1 MAEQPF
7 VDIPPLTEAPPVA
20 RPVRA
25 TPRATQRVATEI
37 VPAKRGFLATLD
49 VYLLVVIGV
58 LLAIGLMMVYSTTFD
73 WSYLVFGSE
82 TAKLLEHV
90 RNVLIGLGVMAVL
103 AFLDYRIWRRVA
115 VILLLVTVGALIAVL
130 LFGDDVFNAR
140 RALIRGSFQPGE
152 LAELTTVIYMAAWLS
167 SRRTQIK
174 SITYGLLP
182 FGVLVGIVAALVLA
196 QPDISTAATIIA
208 VAGIMFF
215 LAGADLIQL
224 AVTGAIVLFVGF
236 MYVTVLGPDYAEGRL
251 SSYVSSVSDIT
262 EADYHVQQAVIA
274 FMNGGLTGV
283 GLGQGK
289 QKFANLPAPHTD
301 SVFAVIGEELG
312 LVGASLVVALYIALV
327 VRGIQVA
334 RRSID
339 HFGVMLAAG
348 LTIWIALK
356 ALLNIAVMTAL
367 VPPTGASLP
376 FISFGGSSLVVVM
389 AGVGLLLSVA
399 RVKARHSLPKRI
411 PPVPDRRNLVAN
423 HDRRRGNGRR
433 GIPGAGDSRS
443 SEEAVPG
450 S

>member
-1 MAEQPF
+1 MAEHPL
-7 VDIPPLTEAPPVA
+7 VDLQSIGEVPPIPH
-20 RPVRA
+20 PVRA
-25 TPRATQRVATEI
+25 APRVGVAVEAA
-37 VPAKRGFLATLD
+37 PAERKRGFLATLD
-49 VYLLVVIGV
+49 TYLLIVVGV
-58 LLAIGLMMVYSTTFD
+58 LLAIGMMMVYSTTFD
-73 WSYLVFGSE
+73 WSYQSYGSE
-82 TAKLLEHV
+82 TTIFLQHA
-90 RNVLIGLGVMAVL
+90 RNALIGLGAMIVL
-103 AFLDYRIWRRVA
+103 AFIDYRIWRRIA
-115 VILLLVTVGALIAVL
+115 VVLLLITVGALIAVL
-130 LFGDDVFNAR
+130 IFGDDVFNAR

-167 SRRTQIK
+167 SRRTQIR
-174 SITYGLLP
+174 SLTYGLFP
-182 FGVLVGIVAALVLA
+182 FAVLVGIVASLVLA

-224 AVTGAIVLFVGF
+224 LVAGTIVGVMGF
-236 MYVTVLGPDYAEGRL
+236 AYVTILGPDYAQGRL

-262 EADYHVQQAVIA
+262 EADYHVQQAIVA
-274 FMNGGLTGV
+274 FTNGGLTGV

-301 SVFAVIGEELG
+301 SIFAVIGEELG
-312 LVGASLVVALYIALV
+312 LLGASLVVGLYVAMV
-327 VRGIQVA
+327 VRGIQIA
-334 RRSID
+334 RRSVD
-339 HFGVMLAAG
+339 HFGVLLAAG

-399 RVKARHSLPKRI
+399 RVKMRQNVPKRS
-411 PPVPDRRNLVAN
+411 PPLPDRRNLVAN

-433 GIPGAGDSRS
+433 SIPGAGDNR
-443 SEEAVPG
+443 G
-450 S
+450 SQEPVSGS

>member
-7 VDIPPLTEAPPVA
+7 VDIPPLTEAA
-20 RPVRA
+20 RPIRA
-25 TPRATQRVATEI
+25 TPRTTPRVAFE
-37 VPAKRGFLATLD
+37 AASAERKRGFLATLD
-49 VYLLVVIGV
+49 VYLLIVVGV

-73 WSYLVFGSE
+73 WSYVDFGSE
-82 TAKLLEHV
+82 TTKLLEHV
-90 RNVLIGLGVMAVL
+90 RNALIGLGVMGVL
-103 AFLDYRIWRRVA
+103 TLIDYRIWRRVA

-130 LFGDDVFNAR
+130 IFGDDVFNAR

-167 SRRTQIK
+167 SRRTQIR

-196 QPDISTAATIIA
+196 QPDISTAATIIV

-224 AVTGAIVLFVGF
+224 VVTGAIVFFIGF
-236 MYVTVLGPDYAEGRL
+236 IYLTVLGPDYAQGRL
-251 SSYVSSVSDIT
+251 SSYVSSVSDVT
-262 EADYHVQQAVIA
+262 EADYHVQQAIVA
-274 FMNGGLTGV
+274 FTNGGLTGV

-289 QKFANLPAPHTD
+289 QKFGNLPAPHTD

-312 LVGASLVVALYIALV
+312 LLGASLVVALYVALV
-327 VRGIQVA
+327 VRGIQIA
-334 RRSID
+334 RRSTD

-348 LTIWIALK
+348 LTMWIALK

-389 AGVGLLLSVA
+389 AGVGLLLSIA
-399 RVKARHSLPKRI
+399 RVKSRQSVPKRS
-411 PPVPDRRNLVAN
+411 PPVADRRNLVAN

-433 GIPGAGDSRS
+433 SIPGAGDNRG
-443 SEEAVPG
+443 SEEPVPG